1 MTRGFWRL
9 ARQPAKAGSS
19 YLFSPEQGAETTG
32 VLGKPFEEVNR
43 WLDEFAG
50 QPPDGM
56 RHRKLRH
63 HLAGIEQARKLW
75 GDQAARLHISADL
88 KQEGWTEDQPFP
100 RDEEHYRRM
109 GLF

>member
-1 MTRGFWRL
+1 MPSLTEHCGET
-9 ARQPAKAGSS
+9 KA
-19 YLFSPEQGAETTG
+19 
-32 VLGKPFEEVNR
+32 VLGNPFEEVHR

-50 QPPDGM
+50 QPSHGM

-63 HLAGIEQARKLW
+63 HLAGIEQVRKLW
-75 GDQAARLHISADL
+75 GDQAAEAARLHIIADL

-100 RDEEHYRRM
+100 RDEQHYKGM

>member
-1 MTRGFWRL
+1 MPSFT
-9 ARQPAKAGSS
+9 QHCT
-19 YLFSPEQGAETTG
+19 ETTAA
-32 VLGKPFEEVNR
+32 LGKPFEDVHR

-50 QPPDGM
+50 KPHYGM

-75 GDQAARLHISADL
+75 GDLAATAARLRIMADL

-100 RDEEHYRRM
+100 RDEREYVAMR
-109 GLF
+109 LF